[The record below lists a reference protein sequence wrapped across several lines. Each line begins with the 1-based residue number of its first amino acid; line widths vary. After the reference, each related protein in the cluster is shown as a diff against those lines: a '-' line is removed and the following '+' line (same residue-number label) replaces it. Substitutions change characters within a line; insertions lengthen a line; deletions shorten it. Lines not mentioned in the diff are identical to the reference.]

1 MRWSPLGGPNEE
13 DENKPVADIEGEDDL
28 LGKPWTYKLE
38 IKRAADLPVF
48 CDLAYVEYEFF
59 GETFT
64 TEAVQQTTYSPVFD
78 YTKVWKKEVPLVPPY

>member
-1 MRWSPLGGPNEE
+1 MSTLPLPLVSPS
-13 DENKPVADIEGEDDL
+13 
-28 LGKPWTYKLE
+28 GKPWTYKLE

-78 YTKVWKKEVPLVPPY
+78 YTKVTSLPASFFHLCLTLYLITIPSC